1 MSGKKKRKR
10 MRGRVAKVIPFQGP
24 TDPEK
29 AEIEVHEAEPLYR
42 EVRVENEVTDEDGN
56 TARLRPG
63 ALVDIVIEAP
73 DDATTSKATETKHR
87 H

>member
-1 MSGKKKRKR
+1 MSEKKRRKR
-10 MRGRVAKVIPFQGP
+10 MRGRVAKVIPSQGT
-24 TDPEK
+24 TDPER

-56 TARLRPG
+56 TARLKPG
-63 ALVDIVIEAP
+63 AQVDIVIEAT
-73 DDATTSKATETKHR
+73 DDATTSKPTETKHR